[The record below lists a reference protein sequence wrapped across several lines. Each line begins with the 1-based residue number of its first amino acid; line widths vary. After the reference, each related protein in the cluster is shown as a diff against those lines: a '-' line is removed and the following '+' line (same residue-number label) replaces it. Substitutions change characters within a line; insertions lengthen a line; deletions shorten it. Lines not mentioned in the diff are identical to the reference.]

1 MLPVTIGA
9 FNGARSS
16 EAGAGLVGAQHGAR
30 AGCACSGTR
39 GAERHAGA
47 AQRCAHC
54 ARAFFYPADLV
65 GTDRGAEGFGYLI
78 GFTGAN
84 GNYDAMYAVVLTV
97 RFWALPLTAFIC
109 RSPGGRSHGATEPS
123 HCGWRAAGWP
133 AGEDRKVAYRLLWGF
148 AHIFSILALR
158 LPGEILARSGTFT
171 PFQLP
176 ALSAVLERIW
186 SDATYGDLWIN
197 TGLTLYR
204 ALVAFA
210 ICAVL
215 GVLIGMAMSRNV
227 IANWFFDPI
236 VSVGFPMPKIA
247 FLPVVILWLGVYDVS
262 KITIIVIDAIFPVI
276 AATVIAIQ
284 GVEREL
290 IWSARNMGAN
300 NRELLYQ
307 IILPAAS
314 PQIMTGLQVALPLS
328 LIVAVVAEMLM
339 GGYGLGGAMIT
350 ASRFANSTSVF
361 AGILEI
367 AVVGYVLVK
376 VMSLIRRR
384 VLIWHQEAHAPST
397 A

>member
-1 MLPVTIGA
+1 MARLVPATPGAVPDGLPERT
-9 FNGARSS
+9 AR
-16 EAGAGLVGAQHGAR
+16 
-30 AGCACSGTR
+30 
-39 GAERHAGA
+39 
-47 AQRCAHC
+47 
-54 ARAFFYPADLV
+54 F
-65 GTDRGAEGFGYLI
+65 
-78 GFTGAN
+78 
-84 GNYDAMYAVVLTV
+84 
-97 RFWALPLTAFIC
+97 
-109 RSPGGRSHGATEPS
+109 
-123 HCGWRAAGWP
+123 
-133 AGEDRKVAYRLLWGF
+133 AYRLLWGF
-148 AHIFSILALR
+148 AHIFSILALAAAW
-158 LPGEILARSGTFT
+158 EILARSGTFT

-384 VLIWHQEAHAPST
+384 VLIWHQEANAPTT